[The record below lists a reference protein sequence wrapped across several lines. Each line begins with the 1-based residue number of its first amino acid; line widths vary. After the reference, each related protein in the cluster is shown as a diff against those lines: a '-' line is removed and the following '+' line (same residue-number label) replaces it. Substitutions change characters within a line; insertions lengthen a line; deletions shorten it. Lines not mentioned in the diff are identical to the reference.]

1 MKTEGVAPS
10 LVWKRGE
17 GSCILNDAG
26 SGQKRKLGNPKE
38 LGRPSADKARWIQYD
53 FHRPVLVQETKW
65 SASDA
70 SADCLPE
77 TVHRVR

>member
-38 LGRPSADKARWIQYD
+38 LGRPSADKARWTQYD
-53 FHRPVLVQETKW
+53 FHQPVNSGSGDEVV
-65 SASDA
+65 S
-70 SADCLPE
+70 
-77 TVHRVR
+77 VRRVC